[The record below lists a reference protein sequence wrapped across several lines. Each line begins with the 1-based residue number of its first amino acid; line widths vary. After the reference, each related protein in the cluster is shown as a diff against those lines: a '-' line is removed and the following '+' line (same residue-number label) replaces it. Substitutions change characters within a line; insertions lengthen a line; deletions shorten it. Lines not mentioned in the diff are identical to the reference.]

1 MIIKHF
7 TSTVFV
13 VFKNKIFLHWHAK
26 VKEWLPP
33 GGHIELNE
41 DPIETAIRE
50 TLEELGIEIQIAN
63 RKDNLFKF
71 DDVDSI
77 PSPETILLEE
87 VVDQTKGKHLHI
99 DLIYYGKPIK
109 DKFKIKKGWILV
121 DKKSLLD
128 RKEFLTPE
136 NNFKAPPQDVIL
148 LGLDAISQLEI
159 NVS

>member
-13 VFKNKIFLHWHAK
+13 VFKNKIFLHWHPK

-63 RKDNLFKF
+63 RKANLFKF

-99 DLIYYGKPIK
+99 DMIYYGKPIK
-109 DKFKIKKGWILV
+109 DNFKVKKGWILV

-128 RKEFLTPE
+128 KKEFLTPE
-136 NNFKAPPQDVIL
+136 NNFKSPPQDVIY
-148 LGLDAISQLEI
+148 LGFDAISQLEI

>member
-50 TLEELGIEIQIAN
+50 TLEELGIEIQIAD
-63 RKDNLFKF
+63 RKANLFKF

>member
-50 TLEELGIEIQIAN
+50 TIEELGIEIQIVN

-71 DDVDSI
+71 HDVDSI
-77 PSPETILLEE
+77 PSPETILVEE

-99 DLIYYGKPIK
+99 DMIYYGKPIK
-109 DKFKIKKGWILV
+109 DNIQIKEGWILV
-121 DKKSLLD
+121 DKKSLLAK
-128 RKEFLTPE
+128 KEFLTPE
-136 NNFKAPPQDVIL
+136 NNFQAPPQDVIL
-148 LGLDAISQLEI
+148 LGLDAITKLGI

>member
-13 VFKNKIFLHWHAK
+13 VFKNKIFLHWHGK

-63 RKDNLFKF
+63 RKANLFKF

-99 DLIYYGKPIK
+99 DMIYYGKPIK
-109 DKFKIKKGWILV
+109 DNIQIKEGWILV
-121 DKKSLLD
+121 DKKSLLAK
-128 RKEFLTPE
+128 KEFLTPE
-136 NNFKAPPQDVIL
+136 NNFQAPPQDVIL
-148 LGLDAISQLEI
+148 LGLDAITKLGI

>member
-1 MIIKHF
+1 MKNDKPLMIFSGNSNMQLAKKVASLTGADINYLPNPRNEA
-7 TSTVFV
+7 VENDLIV
-13 VFKNKIFLHWHAK
+13 DNKCF
-26 VKEWLPP
+26 
-33 GGHIELNE
+33 IELGLN
-41 DPIETAIRE
+41 PT
-50 TLEELGIEIQIAN
+50 TL
-63 RKDNLFKF
+63 DNG
-71 DDVDSI
+71 
-77 PSPETILLEE
+77 LLEE

-121 DKKSLLD
+121 DKKSLLN

>member
-50 TLEELGIEIQIAN
+50 TIEELGIEIQIVN

-71 DDVDSI
+71 HDVDSI
-77 PSPETILLEE
+77 PTPETILVEE

-99 DLIYYGKPIK
+99 DMIYYGKPIK
-109 DKFKIKKGWILV
+109 DNIQIKEGWILV
-121 DKKSLLD
+121 DKKSLLAK
-128 RKEFLTPE
+128 KEFLTPQ
-136 NNFKAPPQDVIL
+136 NNFQAPPQDVIL
-148 LGLDAISQLEI
+148 LGLDAITKLGI

>member
-50 TLEELGIEIQIAN
+50 TLEELGIEIQIAD
-63 RKDNLFKF
+63 RKANLFKF

-99 DLIYYGKPIK
+99 DMIYYGKPIK
-109 DKFKIKKGWILV
+109 DNFKVKKGWILV

-128 RKEFLTPE
+128 KKEFLTPE
-136 NNFKAPPQDVIL
+136 NNFKSPPQDVIL
-148 LGLDAISQLEI
+148 LVLDAISKLEI

>member
-50 TLEELGIEIQIAN
+50 TIEELGIEIQIVN

-71 DDVDSI
+71 HDVDSI
-77 PSPETILLEE
+77 PTPETILVEE

-99 DLIYYGKPIK
+99 DMIYYGKPIK
-109 DKFKIKKGWILV
+109 DNIQIKEGWILV
-121 DKKSLLD
+121 DKKSLLAK
-128 RKEFLTPE
+128 KEFLTPE
-136 NNFKAPPQDVIL
+136 NNFQAPPQDVIL
-148 LGLDAISQLEI
+148 LGLDAITKLGI

>member
-50 TLEELGIEIQIAN
+50 TLEELGIEIQIAD
-63 RKDNLFKF
+63 RKANLFKF

-87 VVDQTKGKHLHI
+87 VVDKTKGKHLHI
-99 DLIYYGKPIK
+99 DMIYYGKPIK
-109 DKFKIKKGWILV
+109 DNFKVKKGWILV

-136 NNFKAPPQDVIL
+136 NNFKSPPQDVIL
-148 LGLDAISQLEI
+148 LVLDAISKLEI

>member
-13 VFKNKIFLHWHAK
+13 VFKNRIFLHWHSK

-41 DPIETAIRE
+41 DPIEAAIRE
-50 TLEELGIEIQIAN
+50 TIEELGIEIQIVN
-63 RKDNLFKF
+63 RKANFFKF

-87 VVDQTKGKHLHI
+87 VVDETKGKHIHI
-99 DLIYYGKPIK
+99 DMIYYGKPIENNIN
-109 DKFKIKKGWILV
+109 IKEGWILV
-121 DKKSLLD
+121 DKKSLLEK
-128 RKEFLTPE
+128 KEFLTPE
-136 NNFKAPPQDVIL
+136 NNFQSPPQDVIL
-148 LGLDAISQLEI
+148 LGLDAITQIS
-159 NVS
+159 N

>member
-13 VFKNKIFLHWHAK
+13 VFKNRIFLHWHNK

-41 DPIETAIRE
+41 NPIETAIRE
-50 TLEELGIEIQIAN
+50 TIEELGIEIQIVN
-63 RKDNLFKF
+63 RKANLFKF

-87 VVDQTKGKHLHI
+87 VVDQTKGKHIHI
-99 DLIYYGKPIK
+99 DMIYYVKPIE
-109 DKFKIKKGWILV
+109 DNINIKEGWILV

-128 RKEFLTPE
+128 KKEFLTPE
-136 NNFKAPPQDVIL
+136 NNFQAPPQDVIL
-148 LGLDAISQLEI
+148 LGLDAITQI
-159 NVS
+159 RN

>member
-50 TLEELGIEIQIAN
+50 TLEELGIEIQIAD
-63 RKDNLFKF
+63 RKANLFKF

-136 NNFKAPPQDVIL
+136 NNFKAPPQDVFL

>member
-63 RKDNLFKF
+63 RKANLFKF

-121 DKKSLLD
+121 DKKSLLN

>member
-13 VFKNKIFLHWHAK
+13 VFKNKIFLHWHGK

-63 RKDNLFKF
+63 RKANLFKF

-87 VVDQTKGKHLHI
+87 VVDKTKGKHLHI
-99 DLIYYGKPIK
+99 DMIYYGKPIK
-109 DKFKIKKGWILV
+109 DNFKVKKGWILV

-128 RKEFLTPE
+128 KKEFLTPE
-136 NNFKAPPQDVIL
+136 NNFKSPPQDVIL
-148 LGLDAISQLEI
+148 LGLDAISKLEI
-159 NVS
+159 NVF

>member
-50 TLEELGIEIQIAN
+50 TIEELGIEIQIVN
-63 RKDNLFKF
+63 RKSNLFKF

-99 DLIYYGKPIK
+99 YMIYYGKPIK
-109 DKFKIKKGWILV
+109 DNINIKDGWILV
-121 DKKSLLD
+121 DKKSLLEK
-128 RKEFLTPE
+128 KEFMTPE
-136 NNFKAPPQDVIL
+136 NNFQAPPQDVIL
-148 LGLDAISQLEI
+148 LGLDAITQLR
-159 NVS
+159 N

>member
-50 TLEELGIEIQIAN
+50 TLEELGIEIQIAD
-63 RKDNLFKF
+63 RKANLFKF

-87 VVDQTKGKHLHI
+87 VVDQTKGRHLHI
-99 DLIYYGKPIK
+99 DMIYYGKPIK

>member
-50 TLEELGIEIQIAN
+50 TLEELGIEIQIAD
-63 RKDNLFKF
+63 RKANLFKF

-136 NNFKAPPQDVIL
+136 NNFKAPPQDVIF